1 MKKLILFSLILF
13 SQTLYSQSLPVIT
26 ANTLIKLSK
35 ADSTWQDS
43 LHKLQTFILSGVS
56 TGGVNIQDEATPL
69 TKRDTI
75 SFTGLGISATD
86 QTTKTIVSLDPNLE
100 MLSRF
105 STEIG
110 FLARIDSVSAYRYR
124 ARTLNGSTTTDG
136 GISVSINGGDGS
148 SNATI
153 ISSPREFPFKNYADI
168 ASTTNINRSGNQ
180 TIDGVLTTNG
190 TRVLLKNQ
198 TDSTQ
203 NGLYV
208 LSSGTW
214 SRPTDLDGSTEFDK
228 GQIIYVRGG
237 STNSNTLWYLGT
249 PAPITVNTTKLWYT
263 QIPITSSGGTP
274 AGASFQVQY
283 NNSGAFGA
291 EDVFNYDPTNNRLVV
306 GHTTASAT
314 LHARGDNNTG
324 SNVLLA
330 ESQAGDDIIYVRSNG
345 LVRFGNHETYPLL
358 KQTVSGGGSV
368 NYLGKGLTMEG
379 LLDATTGTDLFA
391 INHPESDLSTGTYN
405 ILEQIGSWAP
415 TSGTSNYNGITSGA
429 TLNITGTNSG
439 TVNSFLAAPTVT
451 NLASGAT
458 LNLFNASP
466 TITAASGPIR
476 GYFSNIASGTG
487 RYQLLANGTAQSR
500 FNGPLGVGIDP
511 ESTFEFQ
518 VSGNAKFNGRPDI
531 QGVGNSI
538 LSDDATASLRFKNTT
553 NSTYNWT
560 IGTLNNDHLSI
571 QSTNLT
577 ETVRIDSSGKVNLNY
592 RLRVGATDSTSVTPT
607 SLVGKDNSGNFAGVK
622 IGTGLSLTSGE
633 LTATGGGGGGFT
645 PNVNVYQTAGTYS
658 LAIPPGAI
666 MIEIVCIGAG
676 GGGGSGRQADN
687 GANRFG
693 GGGGSAGGWST
704 TTIRAADVTGP
715 LSVVVGAGGT
725 GGAAITIANTN
736 GNSGNNGTQSRVD
749 SNTGAI
755 LVYAGPGNGGF
766 GGTATSG
773 AAGGVSSAGTDF
785 GYVQGGAGSSTT
797 GTAGNSTLNKPP
809 SGGGGGGG
817 LNASNTQ
824 SSGGAGGG
832 WNYGR
837 TTQTNQGTTSVP
849 NAAAGGT
856 PTQGQIV
863 GGGGG
868 GGGAS
873 QSAAA
878 GGNGGAGTRG
888 GGGGGGGA
896 SATGFNS
903 GAGGNGGAG
912 YVRVVFY

>member
-13 SQTLYSQSLPVIT
+13 TQTLYSQSLPIIT
-26 ANTLIKLSK
+26 ANTLVKLSK

-43 LHKLQTFILSGVS
+43 LHKIQTFILSGVS
-56 TGGVNIQDEATPL
+56 TGGVNIQEESTPL

-86 QTTKTIVSLDPNLE
+86 QTTKTIISLDPDLDSI
-100 MLSRF
+100 SRF

-110 FLARIDSVSAYRYR
+110 FLARVDSASAYRYR

-136 GISVSINGGDGS
+136 GISVSINGGNGS

-153 ISSPREFPFKNYADI
+153 FSSPRELPFKNYADI

-214 SRPTDLDGSTEFDK
+214 SRPTDLDGSVEFDK

-249 PAPITVNTTKLWYT
+249 PAPITVGTTKLWYT
-263 QIPITSSGGTP
+263 QIPTTSSGGTP
-274 AGASFQVQY
+274 AGSSFQVQY

-314 LHARGDNNTG
+314 LHARGINSTG
-324 SNVLLA
+324 SNVLLT
-330 ESQAGDDIIYVRSNG
+330 ESQAGDDIMFVKSDG
-345 LVRFGNHETYPLL
+345 LVRFGNNETYPLL
-358 KQTVSGGGSV
+358 KQTASGGGSV
-368 NYLGKGLTMEG
+368 NYLGNGLTVEG
-379 LLDATTGTDLFA
+379 LLNATTGTDLFA
-391 INHPESDLSTGTYN
+391 INHPESALSTGTYN

-518 VSGNAKFNGRPDI
+518 VSGNAKFNGRADI
-531 QGVGNSI
+531 QGVGNNI
-538 LSDDATASLRFKNTT
+538 TGDDATSSLRFRNTT
-553 NSTYNWT
+553 NSTYNWI
-560 IGTLNNDHLSI
+560 IGALNNDHLSI
-571 QSTNLT
+571 QSTNLA
-577 ETVRIDSSGKVNLNY
+577 EVIRLDSAGNLNANY
-592 RLRVGATDSTSVTPT
+592 
-607 SLVGKDNSGNFAGVK
+607 NVK
-622 IGTGLSLTSGE
+622 IGGTLNRQVPVTTTSTSYSMSSDATTTWLICDETAATTLTLPTASSWSGRE
-633 LTATGGGGGGFT
+633 LTVKNVTGFT
-645 PNVNVYQTAGTYS
+645 VVSNSSNVVP
-658 LAIPPGAI
+658 I
-666 MIEIVCIGAG
+666 
-676 GGGGSGRQADN
+676 
-687 GANRFG
+687 
-693 GGGGSAGGWST
+693 
-704 TTIRAADVTGP
+704 
-715 LSVVVGAGGT
+715 GGT
-725 GGAAITIANTN
+725 
-736 GNSGNNGTQSRVD
+736 
-749 SNTGAI
+749 
-755 LVYAGPGNGGF
+755 
-766 GGTATSG
+766 
-773 AAGGVSSAGTDF
+773 SAGT
-785 GYVQGGAGSSTT
+785 AILPAIPGSWALLVSNGTNWVIMQTSTAYSLTIACSDETTNLTT
-797 GTAGNSTLNKPP
+797 GTAKVTFRAPKNMRVTGVRANVNTAPAGSTILVDINE
-809 SGGGGGGG
+809 
-817 LNASNTQ
+817 N
-824 SSGGAGGG
+824 
-832 WNYGR
+832 
-837 TTQTNQGTTSVP
+837 GTSIFSTRVSIDATEKTSVT
-849 NAAAGGT
+849 AA
-856 PTQGQIV
+856 
-863 GGGGG
+863 
-868 GGGAS
+868 
-873 QSAAA
+873 SAAVISDTFIADDSEVTIDIDQIGSSTA
-878 GGNGGAGTRG
+878 GKGLKITI
-888 GGGGGGGA
+888 
-896 SATGFNS
+896 
-903 GAGGNGGAG
+903 
-912 YVRVVFY
+912 YYE